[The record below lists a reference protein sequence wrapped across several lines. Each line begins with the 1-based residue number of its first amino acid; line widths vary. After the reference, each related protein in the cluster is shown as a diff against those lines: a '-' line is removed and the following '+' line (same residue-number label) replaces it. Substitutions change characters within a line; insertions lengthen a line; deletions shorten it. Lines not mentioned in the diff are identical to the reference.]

1 MSAKDFVKA
10 FYKSDALIDSTI
22 LKEFIHPE
30 IVIDWY
36 STEGYVQMNYNSL
49 INLCV
54 YINTL
59 YTLCKHFL

>member
-49 INLCV
+49 INLYV
-54 YINTL
+54 HINTA
-59 YTLCKHFL
+59 